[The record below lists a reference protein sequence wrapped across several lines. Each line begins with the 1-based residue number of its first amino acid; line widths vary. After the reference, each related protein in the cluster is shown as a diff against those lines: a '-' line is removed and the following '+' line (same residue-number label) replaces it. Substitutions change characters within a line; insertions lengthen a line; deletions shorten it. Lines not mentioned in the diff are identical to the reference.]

1 MTDTFERLAFPV
13 VADAGFANRV
23 ASAEV
28 RGHAA
33 GYAAGLRV
41 AHAET
46 EALRVRLDAEHAA
59 RSAALEAETARRVA
73 ALVAATDALLART
86 VPVLESAEQSV
97 VDAAMELAD
106 AAVGYAIRASRP
118 DSGAVAGAVTSLE
131 ARPASGAEA
140 TVRRALALVD
150 HAVAIAVRLSPDDA
164 AAVAALDLPVAVRAD
179 PTLADGD
186 AVVDLPDGVLDAR
199 IGVALDR
206 AKAALGV
213 SA

>member
-1 MTDTFERLAFPV
+1 LTDTAFERLTFPV

-33 GYAAGLRV
+33 GYAAGLRA

-46 EALRVRLDAEHAA
+46 EALRAQLDAAHAA

-73 ALVAATDALLART
+73 ALAAATDALLART

-97 VDAAMELAD
+97 VDAAMELAE

-118 DSGAVAGAVTSLE
+118 AVGTASAGLE

-150 HAVAIAVRLSPDDA
+150 HAVAIAVRLSPADA

-179 PTLADGD
+179 ATLADGD

>member
-46 EALRVRLDAEHAA
+46 EALRARLDAEHAA

-118 DSGAVAGAVTSLE
+118 APDTASAGLE
-131 ARPASGAEA
+131 ARAESGAEA

-150 HAVAIAVRLSPDDA
+150 HTVAIAVRLSPADA

-179 PTLADGD
+179 VMLADGD

-206 AKAALGV
+206 AKDALGV

>member
-46 EALRVRLDAEHAA
+46 EALRARLDAEHAA

-118 DSGAVAGAVTSLE
+118 VGGTADGLE
-131 ARPASGAEA
+131 ARPDSGAEA

-150 HAVAIAVRLSPDDA
+150 HTVAIAVRLSPADA

-179 PTLADGD
+179 VMLDDGD

-206 AKAALGV
+206 AKDALGV

>member
-46 EALRVRLDAEHAA
+46 EALRARLDAEHAA

-73 ALVAATDALLART
+73 ALVVATDALLART

-118 DSGAVAGAVTSLE
+118 VGGTVDGLE
-131 ARPASGAEA
+131 DRADSGAEA

-150 HAVAIAVRLSPDDA
+150 HTVAIAVRLSPADA

-179 PTLADGD
+179 ATLADGD

-206 AKAALGV
+206 AKEALGV

>member
-1 MTDTFERLAFPV
+1 LTDTAFERLTFPV

-33 GYAAGLRV
+33 GYAAGLRA

-46 EALRVRLDAEHAA
+46 EALRTRLDAAHAA

-73 ALVAATDALLART
+73 ALAAANDALLART

-97 VDAAMELAD
+97 VDAAMELAE

-118 DSGAVAGAVTSLE
+118 VGGDPDGLE
-131 ARPASGAEA
+131 AVPASGAEA

-150 HAVAIAVRLSPDDA
+150 HTVAIAVRLSPADA

-179 PTLADGD
+179 ATLADGD

>member
-1 MTDTFERLAFPV
+1 MTDTAFERLTFPV

-33 GYAAGLRV
+33 GYAAGLRA

-46 EALRVRLDAEHAA
+46 EALRAQLDAAHAA

-73 ALVAATDALLART
+73 ALAAATDALLART

-97 VDAAMELAD
+97 VDAAMELAE

-118 DSGAVAGAVTSLE
+118 VGGTADGQEAV
-131 ARPASGAEA
+131 PASGAEA

-150 HAVAIAVRLSPDDA
+150 HTVAIAVRLSPADA

-179 PTLADGD
+179 ATLADGD